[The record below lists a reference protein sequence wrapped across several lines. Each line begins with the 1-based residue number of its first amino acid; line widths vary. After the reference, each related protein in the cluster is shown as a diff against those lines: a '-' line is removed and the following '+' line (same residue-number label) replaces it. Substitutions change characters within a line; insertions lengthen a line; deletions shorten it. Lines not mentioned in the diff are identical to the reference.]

1 MSLKLT
7 PKQKLFCKYYLISLN
22 ATDAAIKAGYSKKT
36 ANRIGTENLS
46 KPVIREYLESQ
57 MKSKEQ
63 ELDISVDRILRELAS
78 IAFLDISEFYND
90 DGTLKNIKQIDETA
104 RRAIQSITT
113 REEQG
118 ATVEDGEIKP
128 QFFNVN
134 NIKAN
139 DKLKAL
145 ELLGKY
151 HSIFKDKV
159 EHSFDEKI
167 ENWLRGGK

>member
-57 MKSKEQ
+57 MKKRE
-63 ELDISVDRILRELAS
+63 EKLDITADKVIAEIAKLAFANTTDILEITDHGVVIKDLTK
-78 IAFLDISEFYND
+78 LDTSCISSAEEVFD
-90 DGTLKNIKQIDETA
+90 KEGMRLGVKIKLHDKTKN
-104 RRAIQSITT
+104 
-113 REEQG
+113 
-118 ATVEDGEIKP
+118 
-128 QFFNVN
+128 
-134 NIKAN
+134 
-139 DKLKAL
+139 L
-145 ELLGKY
+145 ELLGR
-151 HSIFKDKV
+151 HLGLFKDKI

>member
-78 IAFLDISEFYND
+78 IAFLDIKEFYNEFGGMKPIHD
-90 DGTLKNIKQIDETA
+90 IEETA
-104 RRAIQSITT
+104 RKAIASVTV
-113 REEQG
+113 REERVG
-118 ATVEDGEIKP
+118 SGEDAEYFDIRT
-128 QFFNVN
+128 
-134 NIKAN
+134 IKAN

-151 HSIFKDKV
+151 HSIFKDKI

>member
-104 RRAIQSITT
+104 RRAIQSVTT

-118 ATVEDGEIKP
+118 ATIENGEIKP

-151 HSIFKDKV
+151 HSIFKDKI

>member
-57 MKSKEQ
+57 MKKRE
-63 ELDISVDRILRELAS
+63 EKLDITADKVINEIAKLAFANTTDILEITDHGVVIKDLTK
-78 IAFLDISEFYND
+78 LDTSCISSAEEVFD
-90 DGTLKNIKQIDETA
+90 KEGMRLGVKIKLHDKTKN
-104 RRAIQSITT
+104 
-113 REEQG
+113 
-118 ATVEDGEIKP
+118 
-128 QFFNVN
+128 
-134 NIKAN
+134 
-139 DKLKAL
+139 L
-145 ELLGKY
+145 ELLGR
-151 HSIFKDKV
+151 HLGLFKDKI

>member
-57 MKSKEQ
+57 MKKRE
-63 ELDISVDRILRELAS
+63 EKLDITADKVINEIAKLAFANTTDILEITDHGVVIKDLTK
-78 IAFLDISEFYND
+78 LDTSCISSAEEVFD
-90 DGTLKNIKQIDETA
+90 KEGIRLGVKIKLHDKTKN
-104 RRAIQSITT
+104 
-113 REEQG
+113 
-118 ATVEDGEIKP
+118 
-128 QFFNVN
+128 
-134 NIKAN
+134 
-139 DKLKAL
+139 L
-145 ELLGKY
+145 ELLGR
-151 HSIFKDKV
+151 HLGLFKDKI

>member
-36 ANRIGTENLS
+36 ADVIGSENLV
-46 KPVIREYLESQ
+46 KPNIKEYLQSE

-78 IAFLDISEFYND
+78 IAFLDISEFYNE
-90 DGTLKNIKQIDETA
+90 DGTLKNIKEINETA
-104 RRAIQSITT
+104 RRAIQSVTT

-118 ATVEDGEIKP
+118 AKVEDGEIKP

-151 HSIFKDKV
+151 HSIFKDKI
-159 EHSFDEKI
+159 EHSFDEKV

>member
-1 MSLKLT
+1 LSLKLT

-63 ELDISVDRILRELAS
+63 ELDISVDRILKELAS
-78 IAFLDISEFYND
+78 IAFLDISEFYNE
-90 DGTLKNIKQIDETA
+90 DGTLKNIKEINETA
-104 RRAIQSITT
+104 RRAIQSVTT

-139 DKLKAL
+139 DKLNAL

-151 HSIFKDKV
+151 HSIFKDKI

>member
-1 MSLKLT
+1 LSLKLT

-63 ELDISVDRILRELAS
+63 ELDISVDRILKELAS
-78 IAFLDISEFYND
+78 IAFLDISEFYNE
-90 DGTLKNIKQIDETA
+90 DGTLKNIKEINETA
-104 RRAIQSITT
+104 RRAIQSVTT

-151 HSIFKDKV
+151 HSIFKDKI

>member
-57 MKSKEQ
+57 MKK
-63 ELDISVDRILRELAS
+63 
-78 IAFLDISEFYND
+78 
-90 DGTLKNIKQIDETA
+90 
-104 RRAIQSITT
+104 
-113 REEQG
+113 REEKL
-118 ATVEDGEIKP
+118 EITADKVIAEIAKLA
-128 QFFNVN
+128 FANTTDILEITDHGVV
-134 NIKAN
+134 IKDLTKLDTSCISSAEEVF
-139 DKLKAL
+139 DKEGMRLGVKIKLHDKTKNL
-145 ELLGKY
+145 ELLGR
-151 HSIFKDKV
+151 HLGLFKDKI

>member
-57 MKSKEQ
+57 MKRREEK
-63 ELDISVDRILRELAS
+63 LDITADKVINEIAKLAFANTTDILEITDHGVVIKDLTK
-78 IAFLDISEFYND
+78 LDTSCISSAEEVFD
-90 DGTLKNIKQIDETA
+90 KEGMRLGVKIKLHDKTKN
-104 RRAIQSITT
+104 
-113 REEQG
+113 
-118 ATVEDGEIKP
+118 
-128 QFFNVN
+128 
-134 NIKAN
+134 
-139 DKLKAL
+139 L
-145 ELLGKY
+145 ELLGR
-151 HSIFKDKV
+151 HLGLFKDKI

>member
-1 MSLKLT
+1 LSLKLT

-63 ELDISVDRILRELAS
+63 ELDISVDRILKELAS
-78 IAFLDISEFYND
+78 IAFLDISEFYNE
-90 DGTLKNIKQIDETA
+90 DGTLKNIKEINETA
-104 RRAIQSITT
+104 RRAIQSVTT

-134 NIKAN
+134 NIKEN
-139 DKLKAL
+139 DKLKSL
-145 ELLGKY
+145 ELLCKY
-151 HSIFKDKV
+151 HSIFKDKI

>member
-1 MSLKLT
+1 LSLKLT

-57 MKSKEQ
+57 MKKRE
-63 ELDISVDRILRELAS
+63 EKLDITADKVINEIAKLAFANTTDILEITDRGVVIKDLTK
-78 IAFLDISEFYND
+78 LDTSCISSAEEVFD
-90 DGTLKNIKQIDETA
+90 KEGMRLGVKIKLHDKTKN
-104 RRAIQSITT
+104 
-113 REEQG
+113 
-118 ATVEDGEIKP
+118 
-128 QFFNVN
+128 
-134 NIKAN
+134 
-139 DKLKAL
+139 L
-145 ELLGKY
+145 ELLGR
-151 HSIFKDKV
+151 HLGLFKDKI

>member
-57 MKSKEQ
+57 MKKRE
-63 ELDISVDRILRELAS
+63 EKLDITADKVINEIAKLAFANTTDILEITDHGVVIKDLTK
-78 IAFLDISEFYND
+78 LDTSCISSAEEVFD
-90 DGTLKNIKQIDETA
+90 KEGMRLGVKIKLHDKTKN
-104 RRAIQSITT
+104 
-113 REEQG
+113 
-118 ATVEDGEIKP
+118 
-128 QFFNVN
+128 
-134 NIKAN
+134 
-139 DKLKAL
+139 L
-145 ELLGKY
+145 ELLGR
-151 HSIFKDKV
+151 HLGLFKDKI

-167 ENWLRGGK
+167 ENWLRGNK